1 MLRHL
6 QRKPH
11 TVVRGT
17 ASLVPGQS
25 VCFPDTFSQLNH
37 ISVRHSS
44 IWDPTPT
51 RFLHGSPACWVSR
64 YLGDGLCTEKG
75 PGHRVVACVSGSGVV
90 LMTPTVG
97 PDSLVQMQALLSMA
111 GWCWEGEFTSLGAQL
126 PHV

>member
-1 MLRHL
+1 MLRRL
-6 QRKPH
+6 QREPH

-17 ASLVPGQS
+17 ASLVPDQS
-25 VCFPDTFSQLNH
+25 VCFLDTFSQLKH

-51 RFLHGSPACWVSR
+51 RLPHGSPACWVSG
-64 YLGDGLCTEKG
+64 YLGDGLCTEG
-75 PGHRVVACVSGSGVV
+75 PGHRVLARVSGSGVV

-97 PDSLVQMQALLSMA
+97 PDSLVQMQALLSVA

-126 PHV
+126 PLV